1 MALPQLRMIGDLCD
15 SQIGHA
21 YLMTQF
27 RLRCSETPGKKCIP
41 FRYMAAAHTTLRLL
55 LFECYT
61 RSIIVQSCR
70 DL

>member
-1 MALPQLRMIGDLCD
+1 MAFPQLRMIDDLCD

-41 FRYMAAAHTTLRLL
+41 HSSFKCYVLIASRNATSMAKASLFQLAYMR
-55 LFECYT
+55 
-61 RSIIVQSCR
+61 
-70 DL
+70 